1 MVYICDIFGA
11 QLSATRLKLELD
23 MPINFDSAI
32 GIHAD
37 ALRVRSQR
45 AELLASNLSNADTP
59 GYKARDIDFKSALKM
74 ASSGETGM
82 MKMSHQN
89 HMQPTTTLSS
99 QPHVQYRSTLQDSLD
114 GNSVDEQIG
123 QAAFMQNSIQYQAS
137 LDFLGGR
144 FNGLL
149 KAIKGE

>member
-1 MVYICDIFGA
+1 
-11 QLSATRLKLELD
+11 
-23 MPINFDSAI
+23 MPINFDSAL
-32 GIHAD
+32 GIHPD

-74 ASSGETGM
+74 ANSGDMGA
-82 MKMSHQN
+82 MKVSHQN
-89 HMQPTTTLSS
+89 HMQPLKSLSNL
-99 QPHVQYRSTLQDSLD
+99 PHVQYRGTIQDSLD
-114 GNSVDEQIG
+114 GNSVDEQIE
-123 QAAFMQNSIQYQAS
+123 QAAFMENSIQYQAS
-137 LDFLGGR
+137 VEFLGGK

>member
-1 MVYICDIFGA
+1 
-11 QLSATRLKLELD
+11 
-23 MPINFDSAI
+23 MPINFDSAL

-74 ASSGETGM
+74 ANSGETGM
-82 MKMSHQN
+82 MKTSHHN
-89 HMQPTTTLSS
+89 HIQPNNSLSNS
-99 QPHVQYRSTLQDSLD
+99 PHVQYRSTVQDSLD
-114 GNSVDEQIG
+114 GNSVDEQIE

-137 LDFLGGR
+137 LDFLGGK

>member
-1 MVYICDIFGA
+1 M
-11 QLSATRLKLELD
+11 S
-23 MPINFDSAI
+23 INFDSAL

-37 ALRVRSQR
+37 ALRIRSQR

-74 ASSGETGM
+74 VSSGDSGM

-89 HMQPTTTLSS
+89 HMQPTGTHTSS
-99 QPHVQYRSTLQDSLD
+99 PVIQYRTTMQDSLD
-114 GNSVDEQIG
+114 GNSFDEQIE
-123 QAAFMQNSIQYQAS
+123 QAQFMQNSIQYQAS

-144 FNGLL
+144 FTGLM
-149 KAIKGE
+149 KAIRGE

>member
-1 MVYICDIFGA
+1 
-11 QLSATRLKLELD
+11 
-23 MPINFDSAI
+23 MPINFDSAL

-59 GYKARDIDFKSALKM
+59 GYKARDIDFKSVLKM
-74 ASSGETGM
+74 ANSGDM
-82 MKMSHQN
+82 SAMKVSHQN
-89 HMQPTTTLSS
+89 HLQPTKSLSNH
-99 QPHVQYRSTLQDSLD
+99 PNVQYRTTVQDSLD
-114 GNSVDEQIG
+114 GNSVDEQIE

-137 LDFLGGR
+137 LDFLGGK